1 MADSYYIDLKSAVM
15 QLQANG
21 LGARIFVNKATDLIL
36 VADLTR
42 PDFNGGQPVEIFHV
56 GIYDGVVH
64 RESFEGAIYR
74 YIINK
79 KAGVSLSEIH
89 PMSILKRE
97 LATHAA

>member
-1 MADSYYIDLKSAVM
+1 MADTHYIDLKSAVI

-21 LGARIFVNKATDLIL
+21 LGGRVFVDKAYGLIL

-56 GIYDGVVH
+56 SIYDGDVI
-64 RESFEGAIYR
+64 RLTFEGAVDR

-79 KAGVSLSEIH
+79 KAGISVSEIH
-89 PMSILKRE
+89 PMAILKRE
-97 LATHAA
+97 LA